1 MPFLYLT
8 LFSFVVVAQALA
20 PRGPA
25 CTQQYTVQPGDSC
38 NAIEKNFK
46 LTSGT
51 VRSLNSLVN
60 PQCTNLYPGQSL
72 CLSTSSS
79 GSSGGGGGGGGGG
92 ASCSQAYTV
101 QSGDTCSKI
110 EKNFGLSA
118 GSVIEFNSA
127 VNSQCTNMYPG
138 QSLCLVA
145 GGSTGGSGGGGST
158 ITVTSA
164 GPVQTATALVT
175 LTQTYTLSASTET
188 ETKTL
193 SPTTVTTTITAT
205 VPVSVTATETS
216 LVTTTATVTAPT
228 VTVTEITT
236 QSTTVTV
243 TSTAT
248 PSASCPSVS
257 RFVCAA
263 KDKVGTDLWYQYE
276 GVSATLT
283 QCIYYSAGS
292 LQGYCLYKAS
302 ISRLIFLSI
311 ADFFSHAESRWGIDY
326 RSGQG
331 ELSGKHGIGVCIPV
345 DDYRPLFMYPMHPRL
360 EMRVT

>member
-8 LFSFVVVAQALA
+8 LFSFIVVAQALA

-25 CTQQYTVQPGDSC
+25 CTQQYTVQSGDSC

-60 PQCTNLYPGQSL
+60 AQCTNLYPGQSL

-79 GSSGGGGGGGGGG
+79 GSSGSGGGGGT
-92 ASCSQAYTV
+92 SCSQTYTV

-110 EKNFGLSA
+110 EKNFGLST
-118 GSVIEFNSA
+118 GSVIKFNSA
-127 VNSQCTNMYPG
+127 INPQCTNMYPG

-145 GGSTGGSGGGGST
+145 GSSSGGSGGGGST
-158 ITVTSA
+158 VTVTVTSA
-164 GPVQTATALVT
+164 GPVQTSTVLATI
-175 LTQTYTLSASTET
+175 TQTYTLSASTET

-193 SPTTVTTTITAT
+193 SPTTVTATI
-205 VPVSVTATETS
+205 PVSVTATETS
-216 LVTTTATVTAPT
+216 LLTTTATVTAPT
-228 VTVTEITT
+228 VTETTT

-257 RFVCAA
+257 RFACVG
-263 KDKVGTDLWYQYE
+263 KDKSGAGDLYFE
-276 GVSATLT
+276 FSGFSAAT
-283 QCIYYSAGS
+283 QVQCSYVNSAGV
-292 LQGYCLYKAS
+292 QGACLYKKVDGTLINDQNRGNCPAS
-302 ISRLIFLSI
+302 MASVYAS
-311 ADFFSHAESRWGIDY
+311 
-326 RSGQG
+326 Q
-331 ELSGKHGIGVCIPV
+331 
-345 DDYRPLFMYPMHPRL
+345 
-360 EMRVT
+360 